1 MKKSARSAHHPRA
14 QVSHVSHQVKRAS
27 MANNSAHS
35 VPQQSL
41 WTKTQQPDALIKPT
55 MRYPL
60 ARIVPEPIA
69 DWSPFFSSLIDT
81 VAVMIDIRH
90 KPLWKIARNN
100 PNITWNG
107 SYQFL
112 AHSPLSSKIYARVFS
127 REGRKKLVIEAS
139 IPKFLT
145 GQNIVGV
152 EDLFEP
158 CQQMIFS
165 VLAQMGVEPTPAE
178 LRKLEQG
185 KFQMTR
191 VDYAMHCDC
200 AAPER
205 AAAVMAAIRSLVYT
219 KAKDASSYGN
229 ETVYVNQ
236 HSTRWTL
243 RIYRKDLEIQKRG
256 RGLPL
261 CVYGREFLQ
270 NKVQNAVRM
279 ELVLRS
285 PELKRLGLNDPLAWS
300 VEGARQRMKKWID
313 RFANANGVMPSTDYM
328 GLLTKTQQ
336 LKLKA
341 WLQGD
346 LMAFT
351 GSPTTLANTR
361 NTILEKT
368 GIDVRGEPDVELQR
382 RATMTIR
389 DVFKQG
395 IGFKSYDHKWD
406 VLCNG
411 TTVAA

>member
-1 MKKSARSAHHPRA
+1 
-14 QVSHVSHQVKRAS
+14 

-205 AAAVMAAIRSLVYT
+205 AAAV
-219 KAKDASSYGN
+219 
-229 ETVYVNQ
+229 
-236 HSTRWTL
+236 
-243 RIYRKDLEIQKRG
+243 
-256 RGLPL
+256 
-261 CVYGREFLQ
+261 
-270 NKVQNAVRM
+270 
-279 ELVLRS
+279 
-285 PELKRLGLNDPLAWS
+285 
-300 VEGARQRMKKWID
+300 
-313 RFANANGVMPSTDYM
+313 
-328 GLLTKTQQ
+328 
-336 LKLKA
+336 
-341 WLQGD
+341 
-346 LMAFT
+346 
-351 GSPTTLANTR
+351 
-361 NTILEKT
+361 
-368 GIDVRGEPDVELQR
+368 
-382 RATMTIR
+382 
-389 DVFKQG
+389 
-395 IGFKSYDHKWD
+395 
-406 VLCNG
+406 
-411 TTVAA
+411 

>member
-1 MKKSARSAHHPRA
+1 MKKSALSAHHPRA
-14 QVSHVSHQVKRAS
+14 QVSHVPHQVKRAS

-35 VPQQSL
+35 APQQSL

-60 ARIVPEPIA
+60 AQTIPQPIA
-69 DWSPFFSSLIDT
+69 DWSPFYSSLIDT
-81 VAVMIDIRH
+81 VAVLIDLNH
-90 KPLWKIARNN
+90 KPLRKIAETSPHVRKK
-100 PNITWNG
+100 G
-107 SYQFL
+107 QYQL
-112 AHSPLSSKIYARVFS
+112 AVSSPMSPKICARVFS
-127 REGRKKLVIEAS
+127 RDDRSQLLIEAS

-152 EDLFEP
+152 EELFEP
-158 CQQMIFS
+158 CKQMIFS
-165 VLAQMGVEPTPAE
+165 VLAQMGVEPTAAE
-178 LRKLEQG
+178 RRKLEHG

-191 VDYAMHCDC
+191 VDYATHCDC
-200 AAPER
+200 AAPKR
-205 AAAVMAAIRSLVYT
+205 AAAVMAAIRRLVYA

-236 HSTRWTL
+236 HSSRWTL

-256 RGLPL
+256 RGLPP
-261 CVYGREFLQ
+261 CVYGREYLQ
-270 NKVQNAVRM
+270 DKVQNAVRM

-300 VEGARQRMKKWID
+300 VEGARQRMQKWVD
-313 RFANANGVMPSTDYM
+313 RFANANGVMPSSDYM
-328 GLLTKTQQ
+328 GLLTNTQQ
-336 LKLKA
+336 LKLQA

-346 LMAFT
+346 STAFT
-351 GSPTTLANTR
+351 GSPTTLTNTR

-395 IGFKSYDHKWD
+395 IGFKSYGHKWD
-406 VLCNG
+406 ALCNG